1 MMLMAQEVMVI
12 WMKSNAKKSKNNVG
26 KIFSKLYKLVD
37 VAIVTPIST
46 VVYKIQNKIGKE
58 SKIEKLL
65 NRSNAL
71 LILSL
76 LFAVALF
83 YLVDNKAITLVN
95 NDAKFLTDI
104 PVEVEYNS
112 SAYVIEGIPET
123 VDMTLIGSKSEIYLA
138 QKLGDN
144 RVTVDLTKYQA
155 SDSPVRVKLS
165 YNKPVDS
172 VEYKI
177 DPVYVTVTIKEKV
190 SDNKTVSYDLLNQDE
205 LDPKLSVKSVELSKS
220 DVIVR
225 GSKEMIESIANIKA
239 LIDLDNDEFT
249 KAGTYTLE
257 NLKLVAYGRDGNIIN
272 NVEIV
277 ATNISAK
284 IELNSYSKKVPVR
297 VQIKGELAS
306 GKAISSIMING
317 ENVSDFETTIYGDES
332 ALEDINYIPVTIDA
346 DGQGNNGSKTS
357 KVTFSKPAG
366 VRSIA
371 DENVTVVLNFG
382 EAKQRTI
389 RIEGIQQRNVP
400 NGLLANLPSADDKI
414 VEVQV
419 VGVESV
425 INAID
430 ENNPGI
436 SAYVDLTGKSVG
448 TYPVSVMIEG
458 TDSRL
463 QYVVKKQV
471 NIVLTKQN

>member
-1 MMLMAQEVMVI
+1 
-12 WMKSNAKKSKNNVG
+12 MKSSEKNKKNPFVRFFK
-26 KIFSKLYKLVD
+26 KLYKVFD
-37 VAIVTPIST
+37 KAVITPIST
-46 VVYKIQNKIGKE
+46 VVYKVQNKLGKE

-76 LFAVALF
+76 IFAVVLF
-83 YLVDNKAITLVN
+83 FLVDNKAISLVN

-104 PVEVEYNS
+104 PVEIEYNN
-112 SAYVIEGIPET
+112 SAYVIEGVPET
-123 VDMTLIGSKSEIYLA
+123 VDMTLIGRKSEIYLA
-138 QKLGDN
+138 QKLGDKK
-144 RVTVDLTKYQA
+144 VTVDLTNYQA

-165 YNKPVDS
+165 YNKPVDN

-225 GSKEMIESIANIKA
+225 GSQEMLDSIATIKA
-239 LIDLDNDEFT
+239 LIDLNNEEFT
-249 KAGTYTLE
+249 KAGTYNLE
-257 NLKLVAYGRDGNIIN
+257 NLKLVAYGCDGNIVD

-284 IELNSYSKKVPVR
+284 VEINSYSKKVPVK
-297 VQIKGELAS
+297 VQITGELVS

-317 ENVSDFETTIYGDES
+317 TNVSDFETTIYGDE
-332 ALEDINYIPVTIDA
+332 ALLEDITYIPVTIDA

-357 KVTFSKPAG
+357 KVTFSKPTG

-371 DENVTVVLNFG
+371 DESVTVVLNFG

-389 RIEGIQQRNVP
+389 TITGIKNYNVP
-400 NGLLANLPSADDKI
+400 NGLLPNLEFPDDKI

-419 VGVESV
+419 IGVESV

-436 SAYVDLTGKSVG
+436 FAYVDLTGLNAG
-448 TYPVSVMIEG
+448 TYSLPVKIEG
-458 TDSRL
+458 NDSRL
-463 QYVVKKQV
+463 QYVVKKNV
-471 NIVLTKQN
+471 SIVLTKSNN